1 MRMLTGQ
8 RDGRTDGRTSDRY
21 ITLSA
26 RCSQH
31 NDAEKEG
38 QQAKTTV
45 GGVAEHKPVSGRK

>member
-1 MRMLTGQ
+1 MLTGQ